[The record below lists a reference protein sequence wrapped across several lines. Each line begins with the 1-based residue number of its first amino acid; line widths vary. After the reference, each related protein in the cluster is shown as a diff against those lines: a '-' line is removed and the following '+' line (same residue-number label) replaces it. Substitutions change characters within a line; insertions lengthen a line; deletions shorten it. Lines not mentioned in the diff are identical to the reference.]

1 MASSLYDTLDG
12 TVLQK
17 PGQYY
22 LNDVVLTSYR
32 SQDGT
37 NLSDKIEIGTL
48 IADLNIFESI
58 ESKCLSGNIL
68 IVDTQNIV
76 GKLPLTGNE
85 RLEFKLYTPSSPYGF
100 DFSEKTGH
108 PMHIYKITNRTGVNP
123 RTQAYMIH
131 FCSKEMIENELKV
144 VKNAQTTSYDQ
155 MVANIVKNPTYLGS
169 GKNFFYEPSKGL
181 YKHVFTRQRPF
192 DAINQLSQVIQS
204 SKFKNAGYYFY
215 ETNRGFNYRSIEN
228 MLAVE
233 SNTGRPVV
241 AKFRPKP
248 ANISDGK
255 GEQDIKNE
263 MQIAISYRVLDQF
276 DTLKNLRNGIYASKL
291 ITQDALY
298 KTYEE
303 TDFNYETE
311 YGNHFHT
318 ETGRDGVRET
328 EKGILP
334 KYVREGKSFTDFP
347 ESTLYSWTSTSY
359 KHNDMYRNDMKE
371 IVQRR
376 LSQRLGLKTFKLEL
390 TVNGFTGVQSGD
402 LISFEMPS
410 YEPKTGSEPYDNDA
424 YLSGRYLVTSVRHQ
438 INMDKKKHFMVL
450 ECMKDSVRKPYPE
463 EVNDTFLNKEKKEE
477 GIINVYDF
485 DKIIYD
491 GIRQLLK

>member
-144 VKNAQTTSYDQ
+144 VKNSQTTSYDQ

-192 DAINQLSQVIQS
+192 DAINHLSQVIQS

-255 GEQDIKNE
+255 GEQDIKKGRNIKILNFIFE
-263 MQIAISYRVLDQF
+263 
-276 DTLKNLRNGIYASKL
+276 TL
-291 ITQDALY
+291 
-298 KTYEE
+298 
-303 TDFNYETE
+303 F
-311 YGNHFHT
+311 
-318 ETGRDGVRET
+318 
-328 EKGILP
+328 
-334 KYVREGKSFTDFP
+334 
-347 ESTLYSWTSTSY
+347 
-359 KHNDMYRNDMKE
+359 
-371 IVQRR
+371 
-376 LSQRLGLKTFKLEL
+376 
-390 TVNGFTGVQSGD
+390 
-402 LISFEMPS
+402 
-410 YEPKTGSEPYDNDA
+410 
-424 YLSGRYLVTSVRHQ
+424 
-438 INMDKKKHFMVL
+438 
-450 ECMKDSVRKPYPE
+450 
-463 EVNDTFLNKEKKEE
+463 
-477 GIINVYDF
+477 
-485 DKIIYD
+485 
-491 GIRQLLK
+491 

>member
-1 MASSLYDTLDG
+1 
-12 TVLQK
+12 
-17 PGQYY
+17 
-22 LNDVVLTSYR
+22 
-32 SQDGT
+32 
-37 NLSDKIEIGTL
+37 
-48 IADLNIFESI
+48 
-58 ESKCLSGNIL
+58 
-68 IVDTQNIV
+68 
-76 GKLPLTGNE
+76 
-85 RLEFKLYTPSSPYGF
+85 
-100 DFSEKTGH
+100 
-108 PMHIYKITNRTGVNP
+108 
-123 RTQAYMIH
+123 
-131 FCSKEMIENELKV
+131 
-144 VKNAQTTSYDQ
+144 
-155 MVANIVKNPTYLGS
+155 
-169 GKNFFYEPSKGL
+169 
-181 YKHVFTRQRPF
+181 
-192 DAINQLSQVIQS
+192 
-204 SKFKNAGYYFY
+204 
-215 ETNRGFNYRSIEN
+215 

-263 MQIAISYRVLDQF
+263 MQIAICYRVLDQF